1 MAWVKI
7 DKANELDNE
16 ESLGFEIEGHKLA
29 LHKLEDQFYVSD
41 NICTHQYALL
51 SEGFLEDGCIECP
64 LHQAQFCL
72 KTGKAMSAPATVD
85 IKVYEV
91 KQEDGQVLVS
101 FP

>member
-1 MAWVKI
+1 MAWIKI
-7 DKANELDNE
+7 DNATNLDNE
-16 ESLGFEIEGHKLA
+16 ASMGFEVDGHKLA
-29 LHKLEDQFYVSD
+29 LHRLDDQFYVSD
-41 NICTHQYALL
+41 NVCTHQYALL

-72 KTGKAMSAPATVD
+72 KTGKALSAPATVD

-91 KQEDGQVLVS
+91 KEEDGGVFVA

>member
-1 MAWVKI
+1 MAWVTI
-7 DKANELDNE
+7 DNAGELDNE
-16 ESLGFEIEGHKLA
+16 ESLGFEINGHKLA
-29 LHKLEDQFYVSD
+29 LHRLDDQFYVSD

-72 KTGKAMSAPATVD
+72 KTGKAMSAPATVG
-85 IKVYEV
+85 IKVYAVREEAGDV
-91 KQEDGQVLVS
+91 QVS